1 VDKPAWRPAGD
12 LIVLSPAKRQFD
24 ANSLAKA
31 KRSSVTVRLEEG
43 TLMNLH
49 EDISGADLFAK
60 LNVLDRTGYS
70 AEACYRYAAE
80 INDIRR
86 LKREKNAIVLAHN
99 YQRPEIFE
107 VADFIGDSFELARK
121 SQEVEDADLI
131 VFCGVHFMAETA
143 KVFNPD
149 RTVLL
154 PDMRA
159 GCSLADSITA
169 DDLAERRAELLKLYP
184 DLKVVSYVNCT
195 ADVKALSDACCTSA
209 NAAKVVNAIDS
220 EHILFVPDQN
230 LANFVQTQTAKQ
242 IISWD
247 GNCYVHHQ
255 ITAEEVEKARAAVPG
270 IVVIAHPE
278 CRKDVIAIADA
289 VLSTS
294 AMMRYARESPA
305 DKFLVVT
312 ECGLSDRLL
321 LEIPDKHFYKACKL
335 CRYMKMITLEGVR
348 DSLMHRRYEIVLP
361 DEVREGAK
369 QALERMLELGA

>member
-1 VDKPAWRPAGD
+1 
-12 LIVLSPAKRQFD
+12 
-24 ANSLAKA
+24 
-31 KRSSVTVRLEEG
+31 
-43 TLMNLH
+43 MNLNFQPS
-49 EDISGADLFAK
+49 ISGTELHRK
-60 LNVLDRTGYS
+60 LTVLDEARYTS
-70 AEACYRYAAE
+70 ETCEDLAETIAE
-80 INDIRR
+80 VTR
-86 LKREKNAIVLAHN
+86 LKRERHAVILAHN

-121 SQEVEDADLI
+121 AREVRDAEII

-143 KVFNPD
+143 KVFNPE
-149 RTVLL
+149 RMVLL

-169 DDLAERRAELLKLYP
+169 DALAERKEELLQLYP
-184 DLKVVSYVNCT
+184 DLKVISYVNCT

-220 EHILFVPDQN
+220 EHVLFVPDQN
-230 LANFVQTQTAKQ
+230 LANYVQTQTHKQ

-255 ITAEEVEKARAAVPG
+255 ITPAEIEKVKRGIPG
-270 IVVIAHPE
+270 LVVIAHPE
-278 CRKDVIAIADA
+278 CRKDVLALADA

-294 AMMRYARESPA
+294 AMMRYARESSA

-321 LEIPDKHFYKACKL
+321 MEIPDKHFYKACKL
-335 CRYMKMITLEGVR
+335 CRFMKMITLDGAL
-348 DSLMHRRYEIVLP
+348 DSLRNLRYEITLS

-369 QALERMLELGA
+369 HALEQMLELGA

>member
-1 VDKPAWRPAGD
+1 
-12 LIVLSPAKRQFD
+12 
-24 ANSLAKA
+24 
-31 KRSSVTVRLEEG
+31 
-43 TLMNLH
+43 MNLQA
-49 EDISGADLFAK
+49 DISGSDLFAK
-60 LNVLDRTGYS
+60 LNVLDRDGYN
-70 AEACYRYAAE
+70 AEACYRYADE
-80 INDIRR
+80 INGIRR

-121 SQEVEDADLI
+121 SQEVADADLI

-143 KVFNPD
+143 KVFNPE

-159 GCSLADSITA
+159 GCSLADSINA
-169 DDLAERRAELLKLYP
+169 DDLSERRAELLKLYP

-270 IVVIAHPE
+270 IIVIAHPE

-294 AMMRYARESPA
+294 AMLRFARESPA

-321 LEIPDKHFYKACKL
+321 MEIPDKHFYKACKL
-335 CRYMKMITLEGVR
+335 CRYMKMITLDGVR
-348 DSLMHRRYEIVLP
+348 DSLIHRRYEIVLP

-369 QALERMLELGA
+369 HALERMLELGA

>member
-1 VDKPAWRPAGD
+1 MD
-12 LIVLSPAKRQFD
+12 
-24 ANSLAKA
+24 
-31 KRSSVTVRLEEG
+31 LEE
-43 TLMNLH
+43 NV
-49 EDISGADLFAK
+49 SGAGLFAK
-60 LNVLDRTGYS
+60 LNVLDREGYS
-70 AEACYRYAAE
+70 PEACYRYAHTINE
-80 INDIRR
+80 INL
-86 LKREKNAIVLAHN
+86 LKRERNAIVLAHN

-143 KVFNPD
+143 KVFNPE

-154 PDMRA
+154 PDLRA
-159 GCSLADSITA
+159 GCSLADSINA
-169 DDLAERRAELLKLYP
+169 DDLAERRDELLKLYP
-184 DLKVVSYVNCT
+184 DLKVISYVNCT

-209 NAAKVVNAIDS
+209 NAAKIVNAIES

-230 LANFVQTQTAKQ
+230 LANYVQTQTHKQ
-242 IISWD
+242 VISWD

-255 ITAEEVEKARAAVPG
+255 ITADEVAKARDAVPG

-294 AMMRYARESPA
+294 AMMRYARTSPA
-305 DKFLVVT
+305 TKFLVVT

-321 LEIPDKHFYKACKL
+321 MEIPDKHFYKACKL
-335 CRYMKMITLEGVR
+335 CRYMKMITLDGVL
-348 DSLMHRRYEIVLP
+348 DALTYRRYEIVLA

-369 QALERMLELGA
+369 LALERMIELGA